1 MWPFTSS
8 KPPPPSPTPPEGGP
22 KIGKSGKKICCSCPD
37 TKAARDACIRQNGEE
52 DVSCQKLIE
61 LHKECLRG
69 EGFSVKQKKRA
80 NHFANECCGWVW
92 LEGGECCIFD
102 CRGGRDILVLNLF
115 TVRRG
120 IYSSTFVY
128 VQNQSSLKNGLYCT
142 TFDNGVERYCRA
154 PVVYTESEV
163 RSEEIKWNLERAC
176 TQPYHSTL
184 SS

>member
-69 EGFSVKQKKRA
+69 EGFSVK
-80 NHFANECCGWVW
+80 
-92 LEGGECCIFD
+92 
-102 CRGGRDILVLNLF
+102 
-115 TVRRG
+115 
-120 IYSSTFVY
+120 
-128 VQNQSSLKNGLYCT
+128 
-142 TFDNGVERYCRA
+142 
-154 PVVYTESEV
+154 
-163 RSEEIKWNLERAC
+163 
-176 TQPYHSTL
+176 
-184 SS
+184 